1 MALNAVPSFQ
11 RLVAIRERPCCRLD
25 EHARPRRRMGVPVS
39 GDRLELMLDELLQAL
54 RIATA
59 ALEQIEA
66 HILTV
71 ELAMTA
77 ELEQAFQPEEAA

>member
-1 MALNAVPSFQ
+1 
-11 RLVAIRERPCCRLD
+11 
-25 EHARPRRRMGVPVS
+25 MGVPVS